1 MKKFLLSLFAVTM
14 LGSCTKKETV
24 GETEF
29 SDTDSSIVADT
40 PPVSAFKSIEY
51 SPEQVTEFLSAKE
64 NDTLYV
70 TNFFATWCGPCIR
83 EIPHFK
89 EKMEELKGQPVK
101 FTFISLDQK
110 SDWDTKVKDFAE
122 EKELSENIIL
132 LDGTLLNEDFFAK
145 NFESWDGS
153 GIPFTFMRKKN
164 RTDEYMS
171 MMTKE
176 QLDEKINSFSKNGK

>member
-1 MKKFLLSLFAVTM
+1 MKKLLLSLFAIVL

-24 GETEF
+24 TESEF
-29 SDTDSSIVADT
+29 SDTDSTLTDDT
-40 PPVSAFKSIEY
+40 SFVSPFKATEY
-51 SPEQVTEFLSAKE
+51 SPDQVTEFLSAKE

-70 TNFFATWCGPCIR
+70 TNFFATWCGPCMR

-122 EKELSENIIL
+122 EKDLSEHIIL
-132 LDGTLLNEDFFAK
+132 LDGTLLNEDFFTR

-153 GIPFTFMRKKN
+153 GIPFTFMRKRN
-164 RTDEYMS
+164 ITDEYMS

-176 QLDEKINSFSKNGK
+176 QLDEKISSFSQSGQ